1 MKSNL
6 ETKKELVLKAMDH
19 YSECTM
25 TLSNSI
31 SEIQNDKLQKELN
44 NTVKAVTSILEAYN
58 QHRTAMFEE
67 HGWEVYKDKE

>member
-6 ETKKELVLKAMDH
+6 ETKKESVMKAMDH
-19 YSECTM
+19 YIESTM

-31 SEIQNDKLQKELN
+31 IGIQNDKLQKELD
-44 NTVKAVTSILEAYN
+44 NTVKAVTLLLDAYN

-67 HGWEVYKDKE
+67 HGWEVYKVK